1 MCVCVLGGGSRGDTR
16 SGGVGC
22 GGYAGLLLALA
33 H

>member
-1 MCVCVLGGGSRGDTR
+1 MCVLGGSRGDGG

-22 GGYAGLLLALA
+22 GGYAGLLLALT